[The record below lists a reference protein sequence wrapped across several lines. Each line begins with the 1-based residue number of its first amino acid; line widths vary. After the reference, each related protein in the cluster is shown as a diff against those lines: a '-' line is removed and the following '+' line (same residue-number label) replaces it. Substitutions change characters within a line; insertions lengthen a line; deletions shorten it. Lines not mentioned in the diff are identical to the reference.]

1 MRREQQVLRRHGGAL
16 YRHHVLGLAPT
27 GVGIA
32 IHVRHRE
39 ADQDDERRV
48 GDARMGS
55 RDIARDVGGIIPV
68 RQAVRAERSPIP
80 TASRSFQE
88 TSSISTKRQ
97 GWRLCAD
104 GAQVGARSNCS
115 VSDGLILPPT

>member
-1 MRREQQVLRRHGGAL
+1 MRRLWTEERVSFAGEYYLTSNATIYDRQRVPVPIYIAASGPTKRSAL
-16 YRHHVLGLAPT
+16 
-27 GVGIA
+27 
-32 IHVRHRE
+32 
-39 ADQDDERRV
+39 
-48 GDARMGS
+48 S
-55 RDIARDVGGIIPV
+55 
-68 RQAVRAERSPIP
+68 RSPIP

-104 GAQVGARSNCS
+104 GAQVAARSNCS